1 MLPKIDKKPT
11 SKPEFIYPKQKTN
24 LNGKE
29 NNISRLK
36 KLREF
41 LENKEIEIDRK

>member
-1 MLPKIDKKPT
+1 MLPHIDKKNLQ
-11 SKPEFIYPKQKTN
+11 KPENIYPKQKISCPD
-24 LNGKE
+24 KE

-41 LENKEIEIDRK
+41 LENKSTHWD